1 MGNDY
6 GVSPFMMLEIL
17 SPLFVVVPFVMSLW
31 ITGPLLLYPIARW
44 KAHREGLHDPQLGLK
59 VALHFFALLAFQLVL
74 LGLVTVIYTLFSKD
88 TSSKGEQYR
97 VGFALLIPAG
107 AVLAAHLVLLKRTNT
122 DQYPGVRRLFAGY
135 NLLVTGI
142 LGFVAL
148 LFAFQVFFKKGSAG
162 DAGRLGIAAVLVYV
176 GAWAA
181 CGIQFGRIVFGDH
194 TSAAPPSN
202 VIPPPAPSNV
212 ASGVPG
218 ATQGSA
224 SATSGPQLPPLS
236 TGSFPP
242 IDQK

>member
-1 MGNDY
+1 
-6 GVSPFMMLEIL
+6 
-17 SPLFVVVPFVMSLW
+17 
-31 ITGPLLLYPIARW
+31 
-44 KAHREGLHDPQLGLK
+44 
-59 VALHFFALLAFQLVL
+59 
-74 LGLVTVIYTLFSKD
+74 
-88 TSSKGEQYR
+88 
-97 VGFALLIPAG
+97 
-107 AVLAAHLVLLKRTNT
+107 
-122 DQYPGVRRLFAGY
+122 VRRLFAGY

-202 VIPPPAPSNV
+202 VIPPGGPSNV
-212 ASGVPG
+212 TAQGATASG
-218 ATQGSA
+218 A
-224 SATSGPQLPPLS
+224 SGPVLPSLS
-236 TGSFPP
+236 AGTYPP